1 MTIPQSLVQRYL
13 QYFGEQYIL
22 IQAPGRINLIGEH
35 TDYNNGWVLPAA
47 IDRYMY
53 FVLGKNDHQQEITL
67 YSPHFDQTVTISLQQ
82 QDLEKQPE
90 ELPFWAKY
98 LQAVA
103 LEMQARG
110 HHIVGVQ
117 GVLHGDIPTGGGLS
131 SSAALCSGFIFG
143 LAYFNQ
149 LSISRLEMAL
159 IAQAAEH
166 RVGLNCGIMDPYA
179 SLHGKAN
186 HLILL
191 DCQTNHSSYVPLHL
205 SEYSLVL
212 IDSKVK
218 HSLAADSGYNERRQ
232 SCERV
237 VSTIKAVHPQVNS
250 LRDVNFALLRQFENQ
265 LDAIDYKRAKYV
277 LEENQRVHHAIT
289 ALQQNRLATV
299 GQYLYQSHYG
309 LQHDYE
315 VSVPELD
322 LLVDLTKPFHEVL
335 GARMVGGGFGGCTIN
350 LIKTSSK
357 AHILDKITESY
368 YLATSITP
376 EVYEFNLVD
385 GVHIHPLFKV

>member
-1 MTIPQSLVQRYL
+1 MTILQSLVQRYL
-13 QYFGEQYIL
+13 QYFGERYIL

-53 FVLGKNDHQQEITL
+53 FVLGKNDRQEEITL
-67 YSPHFDQTVTISLQQ
+67 YSPYFDQTIHISLQQ
-82 QDLEKQPE
+82 QNLEEQAE
-90 ELPFWAKY
+90 ELLFWAKY
-98 LQAVA
+98 LAAVV

-110 HHIVGVQ
+110 HHLTGVH
-117 GVLHGDIPTGGGLS
+117 GVLHGDIPTGAGLS

-143 LAYFNQ
+143 LAHFNQ
-149 LSISRLEMAL
+149 LSIPRLEMAL

-179 SLHGKAN
+179 SLHGKSN
-186 HLILL
+186 HFILL
-191 DCQTNHSSYVPLHL
+191 DCQTNQSEYIPMYLN
-205 SEYSLVL
+205 EYSLVL

-237 VSTIKAVHPQVNS
+237 IATIKNLHPQVNN
-250 LRDVNFALLRQFENQ
+250 LRDVDFVLLRQFKNQ
-265 LDAIDYKRAKYV
+265 IDAIDYKRAKYV
-277 LEENQRVHHAIT
+277 LEENKRVHYTID
-289 ALQQNRLATV
+289 ALRQNRLATV

-315 VSVPELD
+315 VSSPELD

-357 AHILDKITESY
+357 AHILDEITQSY
-368 YLATSITP
+368 YRTTHITP

>member
-1 MTIPQSLVQRYL
+1 MTILQSLVQRYL
-13 QYFGEQYIL
+13 KYFGERYLL

-35 TDYNNGWVLPAA
+35 TDYNKGWVLPAA

-53 FVLGKNDHQQEITL
+53 FVLGKNDRQEEITL

-82 QDLEKQPE
+82 QNLEEQPK

-98 LQAVA
+98 LEAVVV
-103 LEMQARG
+103 EMQARG
-110 HHIVGVQ
+110 HRLLGIH
-117 GVLHGDIPTGGGLS
+117 GVLHGDIPTGAGLS

-143 LAYFNQ
+143 LAHFNQ
-149 LSISRLEMAL
+149 LSLSRLEMVI

-191 DCQTNHSSYVPLHL
+191 DCQTNQSEYIPIYLG
-205 SEYSLVL
+205 EYSLVL

-237 VSTIKAVHPQVNS
+237 VATIKSVHPEVNS
-250 LRDVNFALLRQFENQ
+250 LRDVDFALLRQFENQ
-265 LDAIDYKRAKYV
+265 FNAIDYKRAKYV
-277 LEENQRVHHAIT
+277 LEENQRVHYSIA
-289 ALQQNRLATV
+289 ALRQNRLPTV

-309 LQHDYE
+309 LRHDYE

-357 AHILDKITESY
+357 AVILNEITQRY
-368 YLATSITP
+368 YHTIGITP
-376 EVYEFNLVD
+376 EVYEFNLVE
-385 GVHIHPLFKV
+385 GVHVHPLFNV